1 MGRTYGRRLEPG
13 EIIARQGERVDT
25 VFRLRRGRVQTRVAA
40 ETPRDVLADAAI
52 RDASRLVAVTDS
64 AGALLGGGGA
74 LLERRDSSLVAE
86 TDVELD
92 VIPVS
97 SHGLAKMMEK
107 RPELGLALGESL
119 ARRLCEV
126 GHGLRLVDSFVAGVR
141 KVIDDESDAFHAIV
155 DELHARGGRLRALAS
170 RMKRTATYRRGE
182 EKRRERE
189 RERTVFRDAASSRA
203 GNVRELSQGDW
214 LSREG
219 DSGREMYLVLK
230 GGLEVIARGRQLDDV
245 REGEIVGE
253 IGALLPEMPRRV
265 VANRAARPSRVLVI
279 PNEKLTELAFERP
292 AIVPHIARVLSRR
305 LERAYRM
312 LAGLEELTGDVLAEL
327 DGRPDGGGQEGPVGR
342 DHLSSGRRGSVATD
356 YEMLGRELAS
366 WRDELPDVVN
376 EIRTRLAGTRTRAD
390 EARKVLAA
398 REGEFARGASFRE
411 IRGRYE
417 FALAEGALRRVF
429 LRLRGRGGPERGES
443 APEKPHGPARATAQ
457 DLAEAAEA
465 VVNYAG
471 LRSDYHWASPRPRR
485 LEAHSVAVAAWSE
498 LVAERLELAPRVRL
512 ELATSALLHDIG
524 MLRAETAPVEFKMEK
539 HPTEYATALLARI
552 PSLPAGVFPPVCEH
566 HEFADGSGYPRR
578 LVGHRLSVGGRIL
591 SAANQLDLVIAKG
604 LSLGQAV
611 DHMRGEA
618 GRYDAEVLSS
628 LIEIAREVRG

>member
-1 MGRTYGRRLEPG
+1 MGRTYGRRLGPG

-40 ETPRDVLADAAI
+40 APPRDVPADAAI

-97 SHGLAKMMEK
+97 SHGLASMMSK

-126 GHGLRLVDSFVAGVR
+126 GHGLRLVDGFVAGVR
-141 KVIDDESDAFHAIV
+141 KVIDDESYAFHVIV
-155 DELHARGGRLRALAS
+155 DELFARGGRLRALAS
-170 RMKRTATYRRGE
+170 RMKHAATYRRGE

-189 RERTVFRDAASSRA
+189 RERTVFRDVASASA

-230 GGLEVIARGRQLDDV
+230 GGLEVIARGRKLDDV

-265 VANRAARPSRVLVI
+265 VAIRAARPSRVLVI

-292 AIVPHIARVLSRR
+292 VIVPHIARVLSRR
-305 LERAYRM
+305 LARAYRM
-312 LAGLEELTGDVLAEL
+312 LAGLGELTGDVLAEL
-327 DGRPDGGGQEGPVGR
+327 DGGPDGGGEG
-342 DHLSSGRRGSVATD
+342 GSVAMD

-376 EIRTRLAGTRTRAD
+376 KLRTRLAEARTRAD

-429 LRLRGRGGPERGES
+429 LRLRGRPVEGES
-443 APEKPHGPARATAQ
+443 AREQPHRAARATAQ

-465 VVNYAG
+465 VMNYAG
-471 LRSDYHWASPRPRR
+471 LRSDYHWASPRPKR

-498 LVAERLELAPRVRL
+498 LVAERLDLAPRVRH
-512 ELATSALLHDIG
+512 ELATSALLHDVG
-524 MLRAETAPVEFKMEK
+524 MLRAETTPVEFEMGK

-552 PSLPAGVFPPVCEH
+552 PSLPASVFPPVCEH

-611 DHMRGEA
+611 EHMRGEA
-618 GRYDAEVLSS
+618 GRYDAEVLSA